1 MRTLEQMKDNA
12 QRQLDGMTVNRD
24 LMAKDV
30 LWLADTVKRLE
41 TLVKNQNQAATPPT
55 SGPLGSAF
63 DEIFRK
69 RGAKA

>member
-41 TLVKNQNQAATPPT
+41 AIVKEQNQATTPPA

-63 DEIFRK
+63 NEIFR
-69 RGAKA
+69 

>member
-12 QRQLDGMTVNRD
+12 QRQLDGMSVNRD

-41 TLVKNQNQAATPPT
+41 AMVKEQQQAATPPT

-63 DEIFRK
+63 DEIFTK

>member
-24 LMAKDV
+24 QMAKDV

-41 TLVKNQNQAATPPT
+41 ELIKTQAASSP
-55 SGPLGSAF
+55 SKSRFGSAF
-63 DEIFRK
+63 DEIFAN
-69 RGAKA
+69 RGKTA

>member
-41 TLVKNQNQAATPPT
+41 ELVKAQPASP
-55 SGPLGSAF
+55 SKSRFGSAF
-63 DEIFRK
+63 DEIFGSRSTFP
-69 RGAKA
+69 

>member
-1 MRTLEQMKDNA
+1 MRTLEQMKATA
-12 QRQLDGMTVNRD
+12 QRQLDGMSVNRD

-55 SGPLGSAF
+55 SGQLGSAF